1 MTMQYLVRHQHDP
14 AEGIELEFRTP
25 DYAQAL
31 RMFNQW
37 SHAGQRGAM
46 TYLHDGDTIQAPEI
60 MSARSLASGPVLWGR
75 TGIVA

>member
-1 MTMQYLVRHQHDP
+1 MTYLVRHAHDP

-37 SHAGQRGAM
+37 AYCGQRGAM
-46 TYLHDGDTIQAPEI
+46 TYLHDGDTIDAPEI
-60 MSARSLASGPVLWGR
+60 KSARSLASGPVLWGK